1 MEASFK
7 SRAFPFIFW
16 IMIIVLLVDTYDTFS
31 REVIGYFKGSIPLTG
46 DINIE
51 PDTFGL
57 FVSVIQIILVL
68 YGIYLLFKKKKVGG
82 YWVVGV
88 NFVAVCVTFVAFF
101 LGFTAGPPSEY
112 LSQLFLFIS
121 IWFIVL
127 CLVAIGIPRLYSEKF
142 D

>member
-1 MEASFK
+1 METSFK
-7 SRAFPFIFW
+7 SRAFPFVFW
-16 IMIIVLLVDTYDTFS
+16 IMIIVLLLDTYGTFS
-31 REVIGYFKGSIPLTG
+31 REVIGYFKGSIPLG

-101 LGFTAGPPSEY
+101 LGFTAGPPPEY
-112 LSQLFLFIS
+112 ISQLLLFIS

>member
-1 MEASFK
+1 MDTSFK
-7 SRAFPFIFW
+7 SRAFPFVFW
-16 IMIIVLLVDTYDTFS
+16 IMIIALLWDTYDTFS
-31 REVIGYFKGSIPLTG
+31 REVIGYFKGSIPLG
-46 DINIE
+46 DTNIE
-51 PDTFGL
+51 PSTLGL

-88 NFVAVCVTFVAFF
+88 NFVAVVVTFALFF
-101 LGFTAGPPSEY
+101 LGLTAGPPSEY

-127 CLVAIGIPRLYSEKF
+127 CFVAIGIPRLYSEKF

>member
-1 MEASFK
+1 MDTSFK
-7 SRAFPFIFW
+7 SRAFPFVFW
-16 IMIIVLLVDTYDTFS
+16 IMIIVLLLDTYDTFS
-31 REVIGYFKGSIPLTG
+31 REVIGYFKGSIPLG

-88 NFVAVCVTFVAFF
+88 NFVAVGVNFVLFF
-101 LGFTAGPPSEY
+101 LGFTEGPSSGY
-112 LSQLFLFIS
+112 FSQLLLFIS

>member
-1 MEASFK
+1 MDTSFK
-7 SRAFPFIFW
+7 ERAFPFVFW
-16 IMIIVLLVDTYDTFS
+16 IMIIVLLLDTYDTFS
-31 REVIGYFKGSIPLTG
+31 REVIGYFKGSIPLG
-46 DINIE
+46 DTNIE
-51 PDTFGL
+51 PSTLGL
-57 FVSVIQIILVL
+57 FVSIIQIILVL

-88 NFVAVCVTFVAFF
+88 SFVAVGVNFVLFF

>member
-1 MEASFK
+1 MDTSFK
-7 SRAFPFIFW
+7 SRAFPFVFW
-16 IMIIVLLVDTYDTFS
+16 IMIIALLWDTYDTFS
-31 REVIGYFKGSIPLTG
+31 REVIGYFKGSIPLG

-82 YWVVGV
+82 YWVVGA

-101 LGFTAGPPSEY
+101 LGFTEGPPSEY
-112 LSQLFLFIS
+112 LPQLFLLIP

-127 CLVAIGIPRLYSEKF
+127 CLVAIGIPKLYSEKF

>member
-1 MEASFK
+1 METSFK
-7 SRAFPFIFW
+7 SRAFPFVFW
-16 IMIIVLLVDTYDTFS
+16 IMIIALLWDTYDTFS
-31 REVIGYFKGSIPLTG
+31 REVIGYFKGTIPLG

-101 LGFTAGPPSEY
+101 LGLTEGPPSEY
-112 LSQLFLFIS
+112 LSQLFLLIP

-127 CLVAIGIPRLYSEKF
+127 CLVAIGIPRFYSEKF

>member
-1 MEASFK
+1 METSFK
-7 SRAFPFIFW
+7 SRAFPFVFW
-16 IMIIVLLVDTYDTFS
+16 IMIIVLLLDTYDTFS
-31 REVIGYFKGSIPLTG
+31 REVIGYFKGSIPLG

-88 NFVAVCVTFVAFF
+88 NFVAVVVTFVAFF
-101 LGFTAGPPSEY
+101 LGLTAGPPPEY
-112 LSQLFLFIS
+112 ISQLLLLTS
-121 IWFIVL
+121 IWLIVL
-127 CLVAIGIPRLYSEKF
+127 CLVAIGIPRFYSEKF

>member
-1 MEASFK
+1 METSFK
-7 SRAFPFIFW
+7 SRAFPFVFW
-16 IMIIVLLVDTYDTFS
+16 IMIIVLLFDTYDTFS
-31 REVIGYFKGSIPLTG
+31 REVIGYFKGSIPLG
-46 DINIE
+46 DTNIE
-51 PDTFGL
+51 PSTLGL

-88 NFVAVCVTFVAFF
+88 SFVAVGVNFVLFF
-101 LGFTAGPPSEY
+101 LGFTAGPSEN

>member
-1 MEASFK
+1 METSFK
-7 SRAFPFIFW
+7 SRAFPFVFW
-16 IMIIVLLVDTYDTFS
+16 IMIIVLLLDTYDTFS
-31 REVIGYFKGSIPLTG
+31 REIIGYFKGSIPLTG

-57 FVSVIQIILVL
+57 LVSVIQIILVL
-68 YGIYLLFKKKKVGG
+68 YGIYLLYKKRKVGG

-88 NFVAVCVTFVAFF
+88 NFVAVCVTFIAFF
-101 LGFTAGPPSEY
+101 LGFTAGPPSGY
-112 LSQLFLFIS
+112 VSQLFLLIS

>member
-1 MEASFK
+1 METSFK
-7 SRAFPFIFW
+7 SRAFPFVFW
-16 IMIIVLLVDTYDTFS
+16 IMIIVLLLDTYDTFS
-31 REVIGYFKGSIPLTG
+31 REVIGYFKGSIPLG
-46 DINIE
+46 DTNIE
-51 PDTFGL
+51 PSTLGL

-101 LGFTAGPPSEY
+101 LGFTAGPSSEY
-112 LSQLFLFIS
+112 LSQLFLLIS

-127 CLVAIGIPRLYSEKF
+127 CLVSIGIPRFYSEKF

>member
-1 MEASFK
+1 MDTSFK
-7 SRAFPFIFW
+7 SRAFPFVFW
-16 IMIIVLLVDTYDTFS
+16 FMIIVLLLDIYDTFS
-31 REVIGYFKGSIPLTG
+31 REVMGYFKGSIPLTG

-57 FVSVIQIILVL
+57 FVSAIQIIIVL

-88 NFVAVCVTFVAFF
+88 NFVAVVVTVVLFF
-101 LGFTAGPPSEY
+101 LGFTEGPSSGY
-112 LSQLFLFIS
+112 FSQLLLFIS

-127 CLVAIGIPRLYSEKF
+127 CLVAIGIPRLYSDKF
-142 D
+142 E

>member
-1 MEASFK
+1 METSFK
-7 SRAFPFIFW
+7 SRAFPFVFW
-16 IMIIVLLVDTYDTFS
+16 IMIIVLLLDTYDTFS

-57 FVSVIQIILVL
+57 LVSVIQIILVL

-101 LGFTAGPPSEY
+101 LGFTEGPPSEY
-112 LSQLFLFIS
+112 LSQLFLLIL

-127 CLVAIGIPRLYSEKF
+127 SLVAIGIPRLYSEKF

>member
-1 MEASFK
+1 METDFK
-7 SRAFPFIFW
+7 ARAFPFVFW
-16 IMIIVLLVDTYDTFS
+16 IMIIALLWDTYDTFS
-31 REVIGYFKGSIPLTG
+31 REVIGYFKGSIPLG

-51 PDTFGL
+51 PSTLGL

-112 LSQLFLFIS
+112 LSQLFILIP

>member
-1 MEASFK
+1 METSFK
-7 SRAFPFIFW
+7 SRAFPFVFW
-16 IMIIVLLVDTYDTFS
+16 IMIIALLWDTYDTFS
-31 REVIGYFKGSIPLTG
+31 REVIGYFKGSIPLG
-46 DINIE
+46 DKNIE
-51 PDTFGL
+51 PSTLGL
-57 FVSVIQIILVL
+57 FISVIQIILVL

-101 LGFTAGPPSEY
+101 LGFTAGPPPEY
-112 LSQLFLFIS
+112 ISQLLLLTS

>member
-1 MEASFK
+1 METSFK
-7 SRAFPFIFW
+7 SRAFPFVFW
-16 IMIIVLLVDTYDTFS
+16 IMIIVLLLDTYDTFS
-31 REVIGYFKGSIPLTG
+31 REVIGYFKGSIPLG

-51 PDTFGL
+51 PSTLGL

-101 LGFTAGPPSEY
+101 LGFIAGPPSEY

-127 CLVAIGIPRLYSEKF
+127 CLVAIGIPRFYSEKF

>member
-1 MEASFK
+1 METSFK
-7 SRAFPFIFW
+7 SRAFPFVFW
-16 IMIIVLLVDTYDTFS
+16 IMIIVLLLDTYDTFS
-31 REVIGYFKGSIPLTG
+31 REVIGYFKGSIPLG
-46 DINIE
+46 DTNIE
-51 PDTFGL
+51 PSTLGL

-88 NFVAVCVTFVAFF
+88 NFVAVVVTFVLF
-101 LGFTAGPPSEY
+101 LLGLTAGPPSEY

-127 CLVAIGIPRLYSEKF
+127 CFVAIGIPRLYSEKF

>member
-1 MEASFK
+1 MDTSFK
-7 SRAFPFIFW
+7 SRAFPFVFW
-16 IMIIVLLVDTYDTFS
+16 IMIIVLLLDTYDTFS
-31 REVIGYFKGSIPLTG
+31 REVIGYFKGSIPLG

-88 NFVAVCVTFVAFF
+88 NFVAVVVNFVLFF
-101 LGFTAGPPSEY
+101 LGLTAGPSPEY
-112 LSQLFLFIS
+112 FSQLFLFIS
-121 IWFIVL
+121 IWLIVL
-127 CLVAIGIPRLYSEKF
+127 CLVAIGIPRFYSEKF

>member
-1 MEASFK
+1 MCI
-7 SRAFPFIFW
+7 R
-16 IMIIVLLVDTYDTFS
+16 D
-31 REVIGYFKGSIPLTG
+31 RSIPLG
-46 DINIE
+46 DTNIE
-51 PDTFGL
+51 PSTLGL

>member
-1 MEASFK
+1 METSFK
-7 SRAFPFIFW
+7 SRAFPFVFW
-16 IMIIVLLVDTYDTFS
+16 IMIIALLWDTYDTFS
-31 REVIGYFKGSIPLTG
+31 REVIGYFKGSIPLG

-51 PDTFGL
+51 ASTLGL

-88 NFVAVCVTFVAFF
+88 NFVAVVVTFVAFF

-127 CLVAIGIPRLYSEKF
+127 CLVAIGIPRLYSDKF
-142 D
+142 E

>member
-1 MEASFK
+1 MDTSFK
-7 SRAFPFIFW
+7 SRAFPFVFW
-16 IMIIVLLVDTYDTFS
+16 IMIIALLWDTYDTFS
-31 REVIGYFKGSIPLTG
+31 REVIGYFKGSIPLG
-46 DINIE
+46 DTNIE
-51 PDTFGL
+51 PSTLGL

-88 NFVAVCVTFVAFF
+88 NFIAVVVTFVAFF

-127 CLVAIGIPRLYSEKF
+127 CLVAIGIPRLYSDKF
-142 D
+142 E

>member
-1 MEASFK
+1 MDTSFK
-7 SRAFPFIFW
+7 SRAFPFVFW
-16 IMIIVLLVDTYDTFS
+16 IMIIVLLLDIYDTFS
-31 REVIGYFKGSIPLTG
+31 REVIGYFKGSIPLGET
-46 DINIE
+46 NIE
-51 PDTFGL
+51 PSTLGL

-88 NFVAVCVTFVAFF
+88 SFVAVCVNFVAFF
-101 LGFTAGPPSEY
+101 LGFTAGPPPEY
-112 LSQLFLFIS
+112 ISQLLLLTS

-127 CLVAIGIPRLYSEKF
+127 CLIAIGIPRLYSEKF

>member
-1 MEASFK
+1 METSFK
-7 SRAFPFIFW
+7 SRAFPFVFW
-16 IMIIVLLVDTYDTFS
+16 IMIIVLLLDTYDTFS

>member
-1 MEASFK
+1 METSLK
-7 SRAFPFIFW
+7 SRAFPFVFW
-16 IMIIVLLVDTYDTFS
+16 IMIIVLLLDTYDTFS
-31 REVIGYFKGSIPLTG
+31 REVIGYFKGSIPLG

-51 PDTFGL
+51 PSTLGL

>member
-1 MEASFK
+1 MDTSFK
-7 SRAFPFIFW
+7 SRAFPFVFW
-16 IMIIVLLVDTYDTFS
+16 IMIIALLWDTYDTFS
-31 REVIGYFKGSIPLTG
+31 REVIGYFKGSIPLG

-51 PDTFGL
+51 PSTLGL

-88 NFVAVCVTFVAFF
+88 NFVAVFVTFVAFF
-101 LGFTAGPPSEY
+101 LGFIAGPPSEY

-127 CLVAIGIPRLYSEKF
+127 CLVAIGIPRLYSDKF
-142 D
+142 E

>member
-1 MEASFK
+1 METSFK
-7 SRAFPFIFW
+7 SRAFPFVFW
-16 IMIIVLLVDTYDTFS
+16 IMIIVLLLDTYDTFS
-31 REVIGYFKGSIPLTG
+31 REVIGYFKGSIPLG

-88 NFVAVCVTFVAFF
+88 SFVAVGVNFVLFF

-127 CLVAIGIPRLYSEKF
+127 CLVAIGIPRLYSDKF
-142 D
+142 E

>member
-1 MEASFK
+1 MKTSFK
-7 SRAFPFIFW
+7 SRAFPFVFW
-16 IMIIVLLVDTYDTFS
+16 FMIIVLLLDTYDTFS
-31 REVIGYFKGSIPLTG
+31 REVIGYFKGSIPLG
-46 DINIE
+46 DTNIE
-51 PDTFGL
+51 PSTLGL

-88 NFVAVCVTFVAFF
+88 SFIAVGVNFVLFF
-101 LGFTAGPPSEY
+101 LGFTAGPPSGY
-112 LSQLFLFIS
+112 VSQLFLFIS

-127 CLVAIGIPRLYSEKF
+127 CLVAIGIPKLYSEKF

>member
-1 MEASFK
+1 MDTSFK
-7 SRAFPFIFW
+7 ERAFPFVFW
-16 IMIIVLLVDTYDTFS
+16 IMIIVLLLDTYDTFS
-31 REVIGYFKGSIPLTG
+31 REVIGYFKGSIPLG

-88 NFVAVCVTFVAFF
+88 NFVAVGVTFVAFF

-127 CLVAIGIPRLYSEKF
+127 CLVAIGIPRFYSEKF

>member
-1 MEASFK
+1 MDTSFK
-7 SRAFPFIFW
+7 SRAFPFVFW
-16 IMIIVLLVDTYDTFS
+16 IMIIVLLLDTYDTFS
-31 REVIGYFKGSIPLTG
+31 REVIGYFKGSIPLG

-101 LGFTAGPPSEY
+101 LGFTAGPPSGY

-127 CLVAIGIPRLYSEKF
+127 CFVAIGIPRLYSEKF

>member
-1 MEASFK
+1 METSFK

-31 REVIGYFKGSIPLTG
+31 REVIGYFKGSIPLG

-51 PDTFGL
+51 PSTLGL

>member
-1 MEASFK
+1 METSFK
-7 SRAFPFIFW
+7 SRAFPFVFW
-16 IMIIVLLVDTYDTFS
+16 IMIIVLLLDTYDTFS
-31 REVIGYFKGSIPLTG
+31 REVIGYFKGSIPLG
-46 DINIE
+46 DTNIE
-51 PDTFGL
+51 PSTLGL

-127 CLVAIGIPRLYSEKF
+127 CLVAIGIPRLYSDKF
-142 D
+142 E

>member
-1 MEASFK
+1 METSFK
-7 SRAFPFIFW
+7 SRAFPFVFW
-16 IMIIVLLVDTYDTFS
+16 IMIIVLLLDTYDTFS
-31 REVIGYFKGSIPLTG
+31 REVIGYFKGSIPLG
-46 DINIE
+46 DTNIE
-51 PDTFGL
+51 PSTLGL

-88 NFVAVCVTFVAFF
+88 SFVAVGVNFVLFF
-101 LGFTAGPPSEY
+101 LGFTPGPSSGY
-112 LSQLFLFIS
+112 FSQLFLFIS

>member
-1 MEASFK
+1 METSLK
-7 SRAFPFIFW
+7 SRAFPFVFW
-16 IMIIVLLVDTYDTFS
+16 IMIIVLLLDIYDTFS

-88 NFVAVCVTFVAFF
+88 SFVAVCVNFVLFF
-101 LGFTAGPPSEY
+101 LGFTPGPSLEN

-127 CLVAIGIPRLYSEKF
+127 CLVAIGIPRLYSDKF
-142 D
+142 E

>member
-1 MEASFK
+1 METSFK

-31 REVIGYFKGSIPLTG
+31 REVIGYFKGSIPLG
-46 DINIE
+46 DTNIE
-51 PDTFGL
+51 PSTLGL

-88 NFVAVCVTFVAFF
+88 NFVAVGVNFVLFF
-101 LGFTAGPPSEY
+101 LGFIAGPSSGY
-112 LSQLFLFIS
+112 FSQLFLFIF
-121 IWFIVL
+121 IYFIVL
-127 CLVAIGIPRLYSEKF
+127 CLVAIGIPRFYSEKF

>member
-1 MEASFK
+1 METSFK
-7 SRAFPFIFW
+7 SRAFPFVFW
-16 IMIIVLLVDTYDTFS
+16 IMIIVLLLDTYDTFS
-31 REVIGYFKGSIPLTG
+31 REVIGYFKGSIPLG
-46 DINIE
+46 DTNIE
-51 PDTFGL
+51 PSTLGL

-88 NFVAVCVTFVAFF
+88 NFVAVVVTFVLFF
-101 LGFTAGPPSEY
+101 LGLTAGPPSEY

-127 CLVAIGIPRLYSEKF
+127 CLLAIGIPKLYSEKF